1 MKKGVDTLLGIFVEC
16 VYRKQTAKRNSNK
29 LKQTNTMIIKAETLR
44 NLDANV
50 DASELILGELTSYR
64 KSNKLNGYAVVYE
77 DSVDFFNRKSGA
89 LLNGI
94 YDLVSWVKVN
104 GGELC
109 IFTNANGEA
118 AIKFQD
124 ESEEDEILVETEA
137 NNIKGRELLRKS
149 EAMRENASNNRGW
162 NADRRARVERLMI
175 GRADALHT
183 KALKLMSR

>member
-1 MKKGVDTLLGIFVEC
+1 
-16 VYRKQTAKRNSNK
+16 
-29 LKQTNTMIIKAETLR
+29 MIIKAETLR

-50 DASELILGELTSYR
+50 DASGLILGELTSYR

-77 DSVDFFNRKSGA
+77 DSIDFFNRKSGA

-104 GGELC
+104 GGELR
-109 IFTNANGEA
+109 IFVNANGEA

-124 ESEEDEILVETEA
+124 ESGEDAILVETEA

-149 EAMRENASNNRGW
+149 EAMRENAANNRGW
-162 NADRRARVERLMI
+162 NAGRRARVERLMI